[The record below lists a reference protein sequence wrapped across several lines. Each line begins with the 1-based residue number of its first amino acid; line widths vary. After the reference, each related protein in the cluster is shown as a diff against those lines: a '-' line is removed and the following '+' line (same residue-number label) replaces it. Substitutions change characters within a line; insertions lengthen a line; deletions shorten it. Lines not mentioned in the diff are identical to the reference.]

1 VAGETGS
8 VLWRMALW
16 DFFRKLS
23 LLSLAVTCLVP
34 VRGLPMPSRSMD
46 FGDVS
51 KTNGRE
57 TKPRTDRVKCNGCAQ

>member
-1 VAGETGS
+1 MAGETGS

-34 VRGLPMPSRSMD
+34 VRGLPMPSRSMH

-51 KTNGRE
+51 ETKGRE
-57 TKPRTDRVKCNGCAQ
+57 TKTRTDRVKCIVCAQ